1 MRRRNTNIAATL
13 GRGAN
18 GWVQRQ
24 VGYEHG
30 GLGCPVLY
38 GGSSGGI
45 SGGSVA
51 SAGAVAASL
60 PASLD
65 AGHRDLHR
73 HRATRHADTPFHSA
87 PTDQKRGDRY
97 QNLDTLLYHLP
108 PVFLKRPL
116 KTHQDC
122 VCMGRRTEHQ
132 VVRFVRAGE
141 RVGGQLGGW
150 ADKRVGGWTGG
161 RANEWAGRRAD
172 GRTNG
177 RGWLASAPPLNPHAF
192 HNVRACVGHR
202 SAPPPLEY
210 AWATGHA
217 SPLVG
222 HGSRPPA
229 YPCRST
235 CSTCSTYT
243 AK

>member
-1 MRRRNTNIAATL
+1 MGGAGESGAAQSEVGESGAGESGRGGKLGRGGGATRRTAAMALTDVRIHPMRRRNTNIAATL

-30 GLGCPVLY
+30 ALGCPVLY

-122 VCMGRRTEHQ
+122 VCVGRRTEHQ

-141 RVGGQLGGW
+141 RVGGQARW
-150 ADKRVGGWTGG
+150 
-161 RANEWAGRRAD
+161 RR
-172 GRTNG
+172 
-177 RGWLASAPPLNPHAF
+177 SPP
-192 HNVRACVGHR
+192 RGHR
-202 SAPPPLEY
+202 
-210 AWATGHA
+210 T
-217 SPLVG
+217 
-222 HGSRPPA
+222 
-229 YPCRST
+229 
-235 CSTCSTYT
+235 
-243 AK
+243 